1 MRLAQHRPDR
11 LRKLV
16 RSFLNHTMMIESST
30 QPQLGWWTPQS
41 ASPVSE
47 DAALR
52 HALARLRQ
60 PLYLVNDH
68 GRAAAAN
75 DGEATFGQATPPN
88 ALPLVGYAPP
98 LAPEQFGDP
107 DFLRE
112 YGLRYACAAGA
123 MAHAITSVDIVEEMG
138 KHGMLGFFGAAGL
151 PLHAVEAAL
160 DRIARNLGD
169 LPYGFNL
176 IHSPHE
182 PNLEEAVANLYLRRG
197 LRHVCASA
205 FLGLTL
211 PIVRYRVHGIHR
223 DPSGRIVTPNH
234 VFAKVSR
241 VEVATQ
247 FLSPPPEKFLRQL
260 VESREITEEQAQ
272 LAAQIPMAQN
282 LTAEADSGGHTDNR
296 PAIALIP
303 TMLALRDRM
312 QAQFR
317 YDRKLRV
324 GAAGGIAT
332 PHAAAAAFAMGADYV
347 MTGSVNQACVESGTS
362 DVVRQMLAEA
372 QQADVVMAPAADMFE
387 MGVKV
392 QVLKRGTMFAMRGA
406 KLYELYQK
414 YDAIDALPP
423 EERRMLE
430 EKYFRAPLETVWQ
443 NTQAFF
449 RERDAAQLDRAAA
462 DPKYQMALIF
472 RAYLGQASHWANRG
486 EPSRKVD
493 YQIWCGPAMG
503 AFNEWV
509 KGSFLESPQN
519 RRVVT
524 VALNILRGATL
535 ITRLNL
541 LRMQGV
547 RLPQEF
553 WQIAP
558 LPLEELQT

>member
-1 MRLAQHRPDR
+1 MIHEHSALRDALFQISRP
-11 LRKLV
+11 L
-16 RSFLNHTMMIESST
+16 SFIEQSGQYTMTDSANAAVYVPPIRPE
-30 QPQLGWWTPQS
+30 QLG
-41 ASPVSE
+41 
-47 DAALR
+47 DADL
-52 HALARLRQ
+52 LA
-60 PLYLVNDH
+60 
-68 GRAAAAN
+68 
-75 DGEATFGQATPPN
+75 
-88 ALPLVGYAPP
+88 
-98 LAPEQFGDP
+98 
-107 DFLRE
+107 E
-112 YGLRYACAAGA
+112 YGLRYPYMAGA

-151 PLHAVEAAL
+151 PAHAVEAAL
-160 DRIARNLGD
+160 DRLAKNLGTR
-169 LPYGFNL
+169 PFGSNL

-182 PNLEEAVANLYLRRG
+182 PKLEEAIVNSYLRRG
-197 LRHVCASA
+197 LRFVCASA

-211 PIVRYRVHGIHR
+211 PVVRYRVHGIHC
-223 DPSGRIVTPNH
+223 DSSGRIIAPNH

-241 VEVATQ
+241 VEVAAQ

-260 VESREITEEQAQ
+260 VEQREITEEQAQ

-312 QAQFR
+312 QAQYR
-317 YDRKLRV
+317 YAMPLRV

-332 PHAAAAAFAMGADYV
+332 PHAAAAAFAMGAAYV

-362 DVVRQMLAEA
+362 DLVRQMLAETE
-372 QQADVVMAPAADMFE
+372 QADVVMAPAADMFE

-392 QVLKRGTMFAMRGA
+392 QVVKRGTMFAMRGA

-414 YDAIDALPP
+414 YDSIDALPQA
-423 EERRMLE
+423 ERRMLE
-430 EKYFRAPLETVWQ
+430 EKYFRAPLDTVWQ
-443 NTQAFF
+443 NTQSFF
-449 RERDAAQLDRAAA
+449 RERDATQINRANA
-462 DPKYQMALIF
+462 DPKYKMALLF
-472 RAYLGQASHWANRG
+472 RSYLGQASHWANRG
-486 EPSRKVD
+486 EPSRKID

-509 KGSFLESPQN
+509 KGSFLERPEN
-519 RRVVT
+519 RRVAT
-524 VALNILRGATL
+524 VALNLLYGAAVL
-535 ITRLNL
+535 TRLNL

-558 LPLEELQT
+558 LTLEELAARLGQ